1 MFITHNCCNIVDV
14 SYCVNEVVT
23 YQKLFPTSHKYYT
36 TQGMYGINLRD
47 DRKLDYANLMLAPY
61 TFCIRH
67 IVSVDR

>member
-1 MFITHNCCNIVDV
+1 MNCCND
-14 SYCVNEVVT
+14 SYENILSYLLVNEVVT